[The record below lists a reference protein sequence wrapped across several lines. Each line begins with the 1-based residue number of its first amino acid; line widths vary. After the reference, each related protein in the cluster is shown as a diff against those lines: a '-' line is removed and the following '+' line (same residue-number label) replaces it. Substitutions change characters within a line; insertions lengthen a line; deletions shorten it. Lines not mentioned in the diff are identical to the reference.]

1 MAIGIAFSSQ
11 SGRSENPMRL
21 PGTSNGRAT
30 NAFSWLHSR
39 MGFTVDSNCN
49 RCHTSRMQKM
59 TPKRAKLNIAE
70 NLQRILSARG
80 MNTLELVRLTKE
92 PQNTIYAIVR
102 GESEPRAAVLASIAE
117 ALGVTVDEILQN
129 PKKIPQSA

>member
-1 MAIGIAFSSQ
+1 
-11 SGRSENPMRL
+11 
-21 PGTSNGRAT
+21 
-30 NAFSWLHSR
+30 
-39 MGFTVDSNCN
+39 
-49 RCHTSRMQKM
+49 M